1 MSSSLNIKAQALSEA
16 GIATTKF
23 REDYQSLTGHH
34 SKRKMMMSAIRC
46 GYLIEKAG
54 LAPLLSLID
63 TEAFF
68 AADHNTR
75 KRMVMRV
82 LALSNME
89 EAPTVPVEPEM
100 TSGEIE
106 APPAV
111 AKAPHQSKEPANND
125 TDTPSENATSIIKH
139 EKREDGS
146 ATLIERSTNKQPP
159 PSTLSAMSA
168 LRGNVTKK

>member
-1 MSSSLNIKAQALSEA
+1 MSSLLAIKAQALNEA

-46 GYLIEKAG
+46 GYIIEKAG
-54 LAPLLSLID
+54 LAPLLSLLD

-68 AADHNTR
+68 AADQNTR
-75 KRMVMRV
+75 KQMVMRV

-89 EAPTVPVEPEM
+89 ETPTTPVEPDM
-100 TSGEIE
+100 TTVEIE
-106 APPAV
+106 TPPAT
-111 AKAPHQSKEPANND
+111 AKAIIQPEEPANNG
-125 TDTPSENATSIIKH
+125 TGAPSENTTSIIKH